1 MEKGAASDRVVSVC
15 VCVCVCVCMQS
26 YGLWADRSASI
37 SSQQVTTRARRGLDL
52 A

>member
-1 MEKGAASDRVVSVC
+1 MEKVAVSDRVVSVFVCAC
-15 VCVCVCVCMQS
+15 VYAV
-26 YGLWADRSASI
+26 YGLWADRSASM